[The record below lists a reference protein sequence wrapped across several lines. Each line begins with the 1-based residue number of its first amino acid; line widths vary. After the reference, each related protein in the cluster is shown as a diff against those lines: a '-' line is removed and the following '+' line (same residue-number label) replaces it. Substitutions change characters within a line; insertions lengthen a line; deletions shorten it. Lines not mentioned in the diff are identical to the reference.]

1 MQVDYFANNMVDD
14 MAINNLVV
22 QVDEFSNNLVDDSEA
37 CAGRIPTSI
46 ASSSVKVREGLEIS
60 EKSFK
65 KE

>member
-1 MQVDYFANNMVDD
+1 
-14 MAINNLVV
+14 V